1 MKQKGNRYCYPRS
14 DKLESNRLRT
24 WVTDCMFSIETR
36 NPKHEIRNKSEIRI
50 LKCSKRNRLRGYY
63 SFIDSFDGLVKS
75 PISRPLVEGD

>member
-36 NPKHEIRNKSEIRI
+36 NPKHEIRNNDQIFKIQMTKTIDKRI
-50 LKCSKRNRLRGYY
+50 
-63 SFIDSFDGLVKS
+63 IS
-75 PISRPLVEGD
+75 PQSVTF